1 MAKKLKDV
9 VKMNPEPARGKVG
22 VDPTDPWSAKANI
35 GESASLNQYLLSRG
49 INPKFVS
56 GDTKISHAKSSAFL
70 KWKQNHQFESVES
83 LSEDALLDKFLMSR
97 GINPKYATKD
107 MKISHAKS
115 GQFIKWKRD
124 HMFEEIQTE
133 EVDKLDT
140 LTFDIPLMIRMLE
153 LAREDVKDD
162 MELHRI
168 TERLI
173 EIRNKGT
180 LTMDDYDFIAGIK
193 KLKEEIEELA
203 EGRMKDIAIDAAE
216 TQRLNKM
223 TTLQK
228 FRADSAARAKKHDT
242 IEKKSGGMTS
252 AIDRLEKHLNKEEV
266 ELNEDNLDSIAKKHG
281 MEFNRTTYG
290 AGMKHKTKGE
300 VSINRYGEWNHYKAG
315 SKSSNAQGD
324 STGNFSSLDKHLST
338 LKEES
343 EQLDELNYGTVKS
356 LFVKRREMR
365 DIPSKKSKE
374 VKVNNVKTSNSR
386 LMGFKPTQ
394 NQPFDKVDKGTHY
407 ELKPKNED
415 TLDPLA
421 ATQSPCDM
429 GTNPNDTTERQKG
442 LSKSARIIKSL
453 YKKKGVVKEDM
464 YDHEKEDKSVQ
475 TYGKKPK
482 VMEPDEKKNLG
493 EKKPDARIVMS
504 GGTTLTGEK
513 RDTVEID
520 PLMKN
525 RPGPDT
531 FGATGK
537 KASQQ

>member
-1 MAKKLKDV
+1 MSKKLKDV
-9 VKMNPEPARGKVG
+9 IKINPEPAKGKFG
-22 VDPTDPWSAKANI
+22 VDPLDPWSVKANI
-35 GESASLNQYLLSRG
+35 SEDGSLGKYLMSRG
-49 INPKFVS
+49 INPKFIS
-56 GDTKISHAKSSAFL
+56 RDTKISHAKSSAFL
-70 KWKQNHQFESVES
+70 KWKQDHQFEEVDH
-83 LSEDALLDKFLMSR
+83 LNEDALLDKFLMSR

-124 HMFEEIQTE
+124 HQFEEVQLE
-133 EVDKLDT
+133 EVDKEDT

-173 EIRNKGT
+173 SIRNKGT
-180 LTMDDYDFIAGIK
+180 LTMDDYEFIAGIK
-193 KLKEEIEELA
+193 KLKEEIEAIA
-203 EGRMKDIAIDAAE
+203 EGKMKSAEIDKAE
-216 TQRLNKM
+216 TQRLGKM

-228 FRADSAARAKKHDT
+228 FRADSAAREKKHSD
-242 IEKKSGGMTS
+242 IEKNSGGMTS
-252 AIDRLEKHLNKEEV
+252 AIDRLEKHLNKEEIEQID
-266 ELNEDNLDSIAKKHG
+266 ELKKTTLKSYRDKSLVSIKNARKNRDAAEPGKDMSKGFSDLYKKSDAIAKKRAKGLAGYLQRKHG
-281 MEFNRTTYG
+281 MKPGYPDERKQ
-290 AGMKHKTKGE
+290 A
-300 VSINRYGEWNHYKAG
+300 
-315 SKSSNAQGD
+315 
-324 STGNFSSLDKHLST
+324 
-338 LKEES
+338 S
-343 EQLDELNYGTVKS
+343 EN
-356 LFVKRREMR
+356 
-365 DIPSKKSKE
+365 
-374 VKVNNVKTSNSR
+374 
-386 LMGFKPTQ
+386 
-394 NQPFDKVDKGTHY
+394 
-407 ELKPKNED
+407 

-421 ATQSPCDM
+421 ATEAPCD
-429 GTNPNDTTERQKG
+429 GANGGETTSTRQKEM
-442 LSKSARIIKSL
+442 SKSARIIKSL
-453 YKKKGVVKEDM
+453 YKRKGVVKEEL

-482 VMEPDEKKNLG
+482 IMEPDEEKNLG

-531 FGATGK
+531 FGPTGK

>member
-9 VKMNPEPARGKVG
+9 VKMNPDPARGKVG

-35 GESASLNQYLLSRG
+35 AEAASLDQYLLSRG

-70 KWKQNHQFESVES
+70 KWKQNHQFESVEP
-83 LSEDALLDKFLMSR
+83 LDEDALLDKFLMSR
-97 GINPKYATKD
+97 GINPRYATKD
-107 MKISHAKS
+107 MKISHSKS
-115 GQFIKWKRD
+115 GQFIKWKKD
-124 HMFEEIQTE
+124 HMFESVEYMDETLTTKHTPTELRKHILGRAEHMHKEIKSNGIHKKLHSE
-133 EVDKLDT
+133 EVDKEDT

-203 EGRMKDIAIDAAE
+203 EGRMKDIATDTAE

-228 FRADSAARAKKHDT
+228 FRAGSAAREKKHAD
-242 IEKKSGGMTS
+242 IEKSSGGMTS

-266 ELNEDNLDSIAKKHG
+266 EQIDELKQSTLSSYKDKSTASLKNAQANRDAAEPGKDMSKGFADLHAKSDAIAKKRVKG
-281 MEFNRTTYG
+281 LIGYMQRKQ
-290 AGMKHKTKGE
+290 GMKPT
-300 VSINRYGEWNHYKAG
+300 
-315 SKSSNAQGD
+315 
-324 STGNFSSLDKHLST
+324 
-338 LKEES
+338 S
-343 EQLDELNYGTVKS
+343 EN
-356 LFVKRREMR
+356 
-365 DIPSKKSKE
+365 
-374 VKVNNVKTSNSR
+374 
-386 LMGFKPTQ
+386 
-394 NQPFDKVDKGTHY
+394 
-407 ELKPKNED
+407 

-421 ATQSPCDM
+421 ATEAPCDCAN
-429 GTNPNDTTERQKG
+429 TSDDTTPKQKAM
-442 LSKSARIIKSL
+442 SKSARIIKSL
-453 YKKKGVVKEDM
+453 YKRKGVVKEDM

-475 TYGKKPK
+475 SYGKKPK

-493 EKKPDARIVMS
+493 EKKPDARVVMS